1 MTISISTLTRAV
13 VLLTVIAVVFFL
25 LLTSGAG
32 AGNEVRPTVT
42 HVVAGGDTLWS
53 IAAQHTAPGED
64 VRATVY
70 DIKQINRLGDSVIRV
85 GDRLVV
91 PVGA

>member
-1 MTISISTLTRAV
+1 MTIRISTLVRAV
-13 VLLTVIAVVFFL
+13 VLLTVIAMVFFL

-32 AGNEVRPTVT
+32 AGNEVRPTVS

-70 DIKQINRLGDSVIRV
+70 DIKRINDLDDSVIRA
-85 GDRLVV
+85 GEQLVV
-91 PVGA
+91 PVGS

>member
-13 VLLTVIAVVFFL
+13 VLLTVIAIVFFL

-32 AGNEVRPTVT
+32 AGNEVRPTIT

-53 IAAQHTAPGED
+53 IAAQHTAPGDD
-64 VRATVY
+64 VRTTIY
-70 DIKQINRLGDSVIRV
+70 DIKRINDLDHSLIHV
-85 GDRLVV
+85 GDQLVV

>member
-1 MTISISTLTRAV
+1 MTIRISTLVRAV
-13 VLLTVIAVVFFL
+13 VLLTVIAMVFFL

-70 DIKQINRLGDSVIRV
+70 DIKRINDLDDSVIRA
-85 GDRLVV
+85 GEQLVV
-91 PVGA
+91 PVGS